1 MSRIPELN
9 GLVLAGGRS
18 TRMGQDKGL
27 IDWHGQPQREYMAD
41 LLTPYCQKIFISCR
55 ADQEEEI
62 QQGGYSALRD
72 IHTESGPLGAI
83 LSAFE
88 QDRNTAWL
96 VIACDLPL
104 MDKQHLDLL
113 CTHRNPAVMATAFT
127 GADGLPEPLIAI
139 WEPSAY
145 LILKASLAAGL
156 LSPRSSLLKNEIT
169 LLSPVHQRALSN
181 VNSPEETAEIR
192 KFLGSE

>member
-27 IDWHGQPQREYMAD
+27 INWHGKPQREYMAD
-41 LLTPYCQKIFISCR
+41 LLMPYCQKVFISCR
-55 ADQEEEI
+55 ADQKEEI
-62 QQGGYSALRD
+62 EQGGYSALHD
-72 IHTESGPLGAI
+72 IHTDSGPLGAI

-88 QDRNTAWL
+88 QNENAAWL
-96 VIACDLPL
+96 VVACDLPL
-104 MDKQHLDLL
+104 MDKQHLEFL
-113 CTHRNPAVMATAFT
+113 CAHRNQAVMATAFAGT
-127 GADGLPEPLIAI
+127 DGLPEPLITI
-139 WEPSAY
+139 WEPTAY
-145 LILKASLAAGL
+145 PVLKTSLTAGL
-156 LSPRSSLLKNEIT
+156 LSARSALLKNEIT

-192 KFLGSE
+192 KFLGSA